1 MRRRGVACLLGIVV
15 AAVLSACGSSATSTP
30 APSTTRGGSSRLDG
44 LVDVHSIRYK
54 SFDGSVVPAL
64 LAIPRASSARGC
76 LIWQFGL
83 GSRKEDS
90 AVVWQGAAQ
99 LGLATFSI
107 DLRGHGARSSSPDQ
121 LANAVQ
127 SPSQISGIITGTV
140 GDLRRG
146 IDYLEAQPYCRHN
159 VAYAG
164 VSLGGI
170 IGTLL
175 AASDHR
181 VRALVIASTPATMA
195 TAVTSNIILTAIRNQ
210 PQRLSSAL
218 RSLSVLDPRRFIGRI
233 APRPVLILSGLH
245 DPVVPQSSARALQ
258 AAAPHTRTIID
269 YDGEHDPLSGPAAAA
284 NAQAIS
290 SFLLS
295 KVVEPTYGIAGQA
308 NGTYWQPVVS

>member
-1 MRRRGVACLLGIVV
+1 MTRKWLACLIGIVV
-15 AAVLSACGSSATSTP
+15 AASLSACGGSATSTP
-30 APSTTRGGSSRLDG
+30 APTTVSGGSSRLDG
-44 LVDVHSIRYK
+44 LVDVHSIHYR
-54 SFDGSVVPAL
+54 SFDGSIVPAL
-64 LAIPRASSARGC
+64 IAIPRASTIRGC

-90 AVVWQGAAQ
+90 SVVWQGAAQ

-107 DLRGHGARSSSPDQ
+107 DLRDHGARARSPDQ
-121 LANAVQ
+121 LINALQ
-127 SPSQISGIITGTV
+127 SPSQISEVITGTV

-175 AASDHR
+175 AASDQR
-181 VRALVIASTPATMA
+181 VRALIIASTPATLA
-195 TAVTSNIILTAIRNQ
+195 TAVSSNIILTGIKHE
-210 PQRLSSAL
+210 PQLLGSAL
-218 RSLSVLDPRRFIGRI
+218 RSLSVLDPRRFIGGI

-245 DPVVPQSSARALQ
+245 DAVVPPASARALQ
-258 AAAPHTRTIID
+258 AAARHTRTIIN
-269 YDGEHDPLSGPAAAA
+269 YDGGHDPLSGPAAVA

-295 KVVEPTYGIAGQA
+295 KVVEPTYGITGQA